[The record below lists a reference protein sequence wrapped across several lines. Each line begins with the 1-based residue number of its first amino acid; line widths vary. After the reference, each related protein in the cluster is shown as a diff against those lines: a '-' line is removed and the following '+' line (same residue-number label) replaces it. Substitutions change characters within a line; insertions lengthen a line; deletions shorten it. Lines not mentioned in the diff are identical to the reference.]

1 MRVTTDAAL
10 TIPGSISD
18 ARALDDAERGESR
31 RSVFCIP
38 TDPSGRELAYFLGNS
53 LGLMPV
59 GARDAVEHEMD
70 RWAAL
75 GAKGHFNAEAGGVP
89 WAEFHRELRA
99 PMARL
104 VGARPEE
111 VVLMNALTINLHLM
125 LASFYRPT
133 GKRRLLLREAP
144 AFPSDCYAIDSQVA
158 LRGLDPRE
166 CVVTVGPREG
176 ETLIREEDIIGAIE
190 RYGDELALVLWS
202 GLNYSTGQRFD
213 IERITKAAHSVGAM
227 AGFDLAHSV
236 GNTPHAL
243 HDWSA
248 DFAAWCTYK
257 YVNGGPGSTGA
268 VFVHE
273 KHWKDDAEHMPR
285 PMPRLAGWWGVDPAV
300 RFVMAPTFDPAAG
313 AEAWQVSTPSILT
326 TAPLKASLEILD
338 EVGLDALRARSL
350 TLTGRLRALIEGRCG
365 DRVRVLTPSESAAHG
380 AQLSLVLPNCDRSAL
395 GALEERGIIA
405 DFREPN
411 IIRVAPAPLYSTN
424 EDCWRLVDALDA
436 IA

>member
-1 MRVTTDAAL
+1 MTTDTEL
-10 TIPGSISD
+10 NIPGSIED
-18 ARALDDAERGESR
+18 ARGLDEAERGEGR
-31 RSVFCIP
+31 RSLFCVP
-38 TDPSGRELAYFLGNS
+38 ADRSGRELAYFLGNS
-53 LGLMPV
+53 LGLMPRA
-59 GARDAVEHEMD
+59 AREAVAHEVD

-75 GAKGHFNAEAGGVP
+75 GAKGHFHGDGGDTP
-89 WAEFHRELRA
+89 WVEFHRELRA

-104 VGARPEE
+104 VGAAPGE

-125 LASFYRPT
+125 LASFYRPS

-176 ETLIREEDIIGAIE
+176 ETLIREEDIASAIE
-190 RYGDELALVLWS
+190 RHDDELALVLWS

-213 IERITKAAHSVGAM
+213 LERLTKAAHGVGAM

-243 HDWSA
+243 HDWGA

-257 YVNGGPGSTGA
+257 YVNGGPGSTGG

-273 KHWKDDAEHMPR
+273 KHWKNSTDIPR

-326 TAPLKASLEILD
+326 TAPLKASLEIFE
-338 EVGLDALRARSL
+338 EVGLEALRARSL
-350 TLTGRLRALIEGRCG
+350 VLTGRLRALIEGRCG
-365 DRVRVLTPSESAAHG
+365 DRVRVLTPSNADAHG
-380 AQLSLVLPNCDRSAL
+380 AQLSLVLPGCDRSAL
-395 GALEERGIIA
+395 AALEERGIIA

-411 IIRVAPAPLYSTN
+411 IIRVAPTPLYSTN

>member
-1 MRVTTDAAL
+1 VTTDTEL
-10 TIPGSISD
+10 NIPGSID
-18 ARALDDAERGESR
+18 AARALDDAERGESR
-31 RSVFCIP
+31 RSLFSVPC
-38 TDPSGRELAYFLGNS
+38 DSAGRELAYFLGNS

-59 GARDAVEHEMD
+59 AAREAVTHEVD

-75 GAKGHFNAEAGGVP
+75 GAKGHFHGDAGDAP
-89 WAEFHRELRA
+89 WTEYHRRLRA

-104 VGARPEE
+104 VGAHPDE

-125 LASFYRPT
+125 LASFYRPD
-133 GKRRLLLREAP
+133 GRRRLLLREAP

-166 CVVTVGPREG
+166 CVVTVGPRDG
-176 ETLIREEDIIGAIE
+176 ETLIREEDIISAIQ
-190 RYGDELALVLWS
+190 RHGDELALVLWS

-213 IERITKAAHSVGAM
+213 LERITEAAHGVGAM

-243 HDWSA
+243 HDWGA

-257 YVNGGPGSTGA
+257 YVNGGPGSTGG

-273 KHWKDDAEHMPR
+273 KHWKGSGAHMPR
-285 PMPRLAGWWGVDPAV
+285 LEGWWGVDPAV

-326 TAPLKASLEILD
+326 TAPLSASLAIFD
-338 EVGLDALRARSL
+338 EVGLGALRARSL

-365 DRVRVLTPSESAAHG
+365 DRVRVLTPSEPEAHG
-380 AQLSLVLPNCDRSAL
+380 AQLSLVLPGCDRSAL
-395 GALEERGIIA
+395 AALESLGIIA

-411 IIRVAPAPLYSTN
+411 IIRVAPAPLYSSN
-424 EDCWRLVDALDA
+424 EDCWRLVDAMDA